1 MCTRK
6 WQWISYFQQFV
17 IIGSFCTNRR
27 TLNNTVKIVC
37 LFWKVCPIADYIML
51 TWNTR
56 IPCLLIVCVQ
66 SGNFSFSLGTPVSA
80 WELQFQPGN
89 SSFSLGTPVS
99 AWELQSQPGNSSFSL
114 ELQFQPRNS
123 SFSLGTPVSVEIPV
137 SGREFPHRKV
147 QVLVP
152 VSCETA
158 RNHMASTWLTYRK
171 SIRKFLIS

>member
-1 MCTRK
+1 MWLSNWVVSICYCQYTSPQKYCKNTQTSDLDSYTQQTQSTILGYVYLKVTVNQLYFR
-6 WQWISYFQQFV
+6 YFQQFV

-37 LFWKVCPIADYIML
+37 LFWKVCPTADYIML

-56 IPCLLIVCVQ
+56 ISCLLIVCVQ
-66 SGNFSFSLGTPVSA
+66 SG
-80 WELQFQPGN
+80 
-89 SSFSLGTPVS
+89 
-99 AWELQSQPGNSSFSL
+99 
-114 ELQFQPRNS
+114 NS

-158 RNHMASTWLTYRK
+158 RNHMASSYMTN
-171 SIRKFLIS
+171 IQEVDQEISYKLNYPS